1 MRHKCAFSG
10 SGGQGSALMAKLL
23 CLGAIRRSY
32 NVVMTQTYGIE
43 QRGGD
48 STGYVV
54 LSDRPI
60 GNPIVEDDADIAVA
74 LSRNVYPGALQG
86 TIRGGTLFVNSSLI
100 DAMQEA
106 AGVHQIQVPA
116 TETAIAIGSVRCA
129 NMVMLGAVLAR
140 TRILSYDDIAA
151 ALKDEMG
158 EKSSDLLELNLQA
171 LQEGMALTA
180 AAAD

>member
-23 CLGAIRRSY
+23 CLGAIRRNY
-32 NVVMTQTYGIE
+32 KVVMTQTYGIE

-100 DAMQEA
+100 DAIQEA
-106 AGVHQIQVPA
+106 AGIHQIQVPA

-140 TRILSYDDIAA
+140 TRILAYADIAA

-171 LQEGMALTA
+171 LQEGMALA
-180 AAAD
+180 AAE